1 MNISIS
7 KEFLLAAAVKEARK
21 NLCLQQNDL
30 AKRSGLSQATISAI
44 ERGDA
49 NNLRSSTISA
59 LEKAL
64 GWEDGFVENLGNSCG
79 DRESLSG
86 VKEIP
91 LPKELISSL
100 IIAIA
105 LTYKDVKNIPEQLLP
120 VVMRIHFIVTK
131 VDTSGLT
138 KDQQLDLFQQM
149 LDIAVG
155 YDELS
160 KLN

>member
-1 MNISIS
+1 MDIPIS

-21 NLCLQQNDL
+21 NLCLQQSDL
-30 AKRSGLSQATISAI
+30 AERSGLSQATISAI

-49 NNLRSSTISA
+49 NNLRPSTISA

-64 GWEDGFVENLGNSCG
+64 GWENGFVENLGNSYG
-79 DRESLSG
+79 DEKSLSEI
-86 VKEIP
+86 KEIP
-91 LPKELISSL
+91 LPKELLSSL
-100 IIAIA
+100 IIAVAI
-105 LTYKDVKNIPEQLLP
+105 TYRDVKNIPEQLLA
-120 VVMRIHFIVTK
+120 VVMRMHFIAIK
-131 VDTSGLT
+131 VDTSSLT
-138 KDQQLDLFQQM
+138 KDQQLDLFQKM